1 MRIMIAAVGRLR
13 AGPLRDL
20 YDDYTGR
27 LPWTASLR
35 EFEAATGRSAAER
48 QRREAELILAA
59 IPPGAVLVALDPR
72 GRSLSSEDF
81 ARKMGRWRDD
91 GSGTVVFAIGGPD
104 GFDDRLRETAQ
115 LMLSFGSLTWPH
127 MLVRVMLA
135 EQLFRASS
143 ILAGHPYHR
152 AG

>member
-1 MRIMIAAVGRLR
+1 MRVLIAAVGRLR

-20 YDDYTGR
+20 YDDYMGR
-27 LPWTASLR
+27 LPWTADLR

-48 QRREAELILAA
+48 QRREADLILAA
-59 IPPGAVLVALDPR
+59 VPQGAVLVALDPR
-72 GRSLSSEDF
+72 GRALTSEDF
-81 ARKMGRWRDD
+81 AKKIGQWRD
-91 GSGTVVFAIGGPD
+91 GGTGALAFAIGGAD
-104 GFDDRLRETAQ
+104 GFDDRVREKAQ
-115 LMLSFGSLTWPH
+115 LLLSFGSLTWPH

-143 ILAGHPYHR
+143 ILSGHPYHR

>member
-1 MRIMIAAVGRLR
+1 MRVLIAAVGRLR

-20 YDDYTGR
+20 YDDYMGR
-27 LPWTASLR
+27 LPWNADLR

-48 QRREAELILAA
+48 QRREADLILGA
-59 IPPGAVLVALDPR
+59 IPQGAVVVALDPR
-72 GRSLSSEDF
+72 GRNLSSEDF
-81 ARKMGRWRDD
+81 ATQIGHWRD
-91 GSGTVVFAIGGPD
+91 GGAGVLAFAIGGAD
-104 GFDDRLRETAQ
+104 GFDDRLRDEAR
-115 LMLSFGSLTWPH
+115 LILSFGSLTWPH

-143 ILAGHPYHR
+143 ILSGHPYHR